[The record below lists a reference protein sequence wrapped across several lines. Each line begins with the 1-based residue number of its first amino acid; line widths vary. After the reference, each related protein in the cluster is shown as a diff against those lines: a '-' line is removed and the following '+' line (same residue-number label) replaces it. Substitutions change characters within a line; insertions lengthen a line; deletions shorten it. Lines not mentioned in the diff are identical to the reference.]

1 DCAYNW
7 AVLFLFLIVVAAIG
21 GNILVCLA
29 VRQERKLQSMFN
41 FFLVSLAL
49 SDMLSATLVMP
60 LSIVK
65 SLIADQLPVPKLMCV
80 AWYSLDVLLTSS
92 TIIHL
97 CMISIDR
104 YMSLKFPLRYGH
116 AKRSC
121 KQTLFKILLV
131 WVISFCIAGPLFLFS
146 MLDTTQSA
154 VAYKGCGPETPA
166 FVISATVTSFY
177 LPLLIMTI
185 MYALTM
191 RALRCQLHE
200 QRRLAVTNSLS
211 SRDDSTY
218 SLRRASPRA
227 SPRLPHKSNNNS
239 NGFFSVAG
247 RRRRAVQVLGIL
259 FAVFV
264 ICYLPF
270 FLTYVI
276 KGTCRSCEP
285 YISPRMIMAFEW
297 LAYSGSVINPII
309 YHIFNP
315 DFRRAFQRLLC
326 C

>member
-1 DCAYNW
+1 
-7 AVLFLFLIVVAAIG
+7 
-21 GNILVCLA
+21 
-29 VRQERKLQSMFN
+29 
-41 FFLVSLAL
+41 
-49 SDMLSATLVMP
+49 
-60 LSIVK
+60 
-65 SLIADQLPVPKLMCV
+65 
-80 AWYSLDVLLTSS
+80 
-92 TIIHL
+92 
-97 CMISIDR
+97 MISVDR
-104 YMSLKFPLRYGH
+104 YMSLTFPLRYGSH

-121 KQTLFKILLV
+121 KQTFLKILLV

-146 MLDTTQSA
+146 MLDTTTSA
-154 VAYKGCGPETPA
+154 VAYKGCGPETPT

-218 SLRRASPRA
+218 SLRRGATASAAGACSPRG
-227 SPRLPHKSNNNS
+227 SPRLPHRP
-239 NGFFSVAG
+239 NGFHAPAPPSSAAGCLADTSDFLFVHGASTMPPPLSPSSTCTDVDEVADLEIDVRPAALQCKQRRFIMRRFRFGRAPATTTTRRSVHG
-247 RRRRAVQVLGIL
+247 GLDRGRRAVQVLGIL

-264 ICYLPF
+264 VCYAPF

-276 KGTCRSCEP
+276 KGTCTRCQS

-297 LAYSGSVINPII
+297 LAYSGSVVNPII
-309 YHIFNP
+309 YHVFNP

-326 C
+326 CRCVQR